1 MTTTTASS
9 ADNCATPD
17 THSHSHVVPTEN
29 LDDFP
34 LQLTAV
40 AAEKIQEA
48 LKLEG
53 EQTGKT
59 FTAVRVSVVG
69 GGCSGFQY
77 GLDFAEV
84 TEEDDLISMQHGAK
98 VVCDRFSAS
107 YLGVTGVVCIE
118 TRHGAGFKFENPNAK
133 RTCGCGSS
141 FSV

>member
-1 MTTTTASS
+1 MTTQTASNAS
-9 ADNCATPD
+9 CDTPAQ
-17 THSHSHVVPTEN
+17 TQTVVPTASAE
-29 LDDFP
+29 DFP
-34 LQLTAV
+34 LVMTQK
-40 AAEKIQEA
+40 AAEKIMEA
-48 LKLEG
+48 IKLEG

-84 TEEDDLISMQHGAK
+84 TEDDDLISMQHGAK
-98 VVCDRFSAS
+98 IVCDRFSAS
-107 YLGVTGVVCIE
+107 YLGGTRLDYIE
-118 TRHGAGFKFENPNAK
+118 TLHGAGFKFDNPNAK